1 MPEKGARHLI
11 LISRSGAG
19 EQVQETIDK
28 LQAEGVNVEV
38 CRCDLGNA
46 IDVDQKLTPVLQR
59 MPPVRG
65 VVYGAMVLR
74 VSFHLHAPVDET
86 TLMIALGYAIRE
98 NDP

>member
-19 EQVQETIDK
+19 EQAQETLDK
-28 LQAEGVNVEV
+28 LRAEGVNVEV
-38 CRCDLGNA
+38 GRCDVGDA
-46 IDVDQKLTPVLQR
+46 REMDQTLAPVLQR

-74 VSFHLHAPVDET
+74 VSFPLHALGE
-86 TLMIALGYAIRE
+86 IALIIASGYAVRE
-98 NDP
+98 DDH

>member
-19 EQVQETIDK
+19 EQAQETLDK
-28 LQAEGVNVEV
+28 LRAEGVNVEV
-38 CRCDLGNA
+38 GRCDVGDA
-46 IDVDQKLTPVLQR
+46 REMDQTLAPVLQR

-74 VSFHLHAPVDET
+74 VSSPLHVCPSGNSSNYCFR
-86 TLMIALGYAIRE
+86 ICYSRR
-98 NDP
+98 